1 MIAGLYDIFAHW
13 HKEGTCWLVSDTHFG
28 DEELAAAGLNPLRSD
43 PDAYVRL
50 INSKCGKNDCLV
62 HLGDV
67 GDIEQIRKL
76 KARHKV
82 LIMGNHDSGAS
93 KYKRRRF
100 QEICDADKYTRA
112 ECIAAM
118 KEKYPGHD
126 IYVSE
131 WTQSQFHSPFEYYI
145 AFIDNKLFDEV
156 YTGPVIIG
164 EKLMLSHEPI
174 HGLDYMM
181 NIHGHVHDPKAK
193 DNAHHLN
200 ICPDATGNFE
210 PVNFNRLMKSGFMS
224 KIGTLHRST
233 IDNATARARKRG
245 KKNGK

>member
-1 MIAGLYDIFAHW
+1 MIQGLYDIFKEW
-13 HKEGTCWLVSDTHFG
+13 HINGACWLVSDTHFR

-43 PDAYVRL
+43 SDAYVKL

-67 GDIEQIRKL
+67 GNLDDIRKL
-76 KARHKV
+76 RARYKV

-93 KYKRRRF
+93 NYKHQIF
-100 QEICDADKYTRA
+100 KEVFDASKYTRA
-112 ECIAAM
+112 EIIKIM
-118 KEKYPGHD
+118 KEKYPLHE
-126 IYVSE
+126 IYVPECSY
-131 WTQSQFHSPFEYYI
+131 SQFHSPFQYYV
-145 AFIDNKLFDEV
+145 AFADNKLFDEV
-156 YTGPVIIG
+156 YEGPIIIS
-164 EKLMLSHEPI
+164 EKLILSHEPI
-174 HGLDYMM
+174 HGLDHMM

-200 ICPDATGNFE
+200 ICPDSTGNFE
-210 PVNFNRLMKSGFMS
+210 PINFNKLMKSGFMS

-233 IDNATARARKRG
+233 IDNATARAKKRG